1 MANSQV
7 TNKKK
12 MFLKE
17 IKSATL
23 VNAQMIMKKNS
34 LFADSK
40 KVLLVWTENQNNP
53 NIFLSQSLIQ
63 SKSLIHFNYMKAEEV
78 EEVKIKFS

>member
-7 TNKKK
+7 INTKK

-23 VNAQMIMKKNS
+23 VNAQMIIKKNS
-34 LFADSK
+34 LFADSEE
-40 KVLLVWTENQNNP
+40 VLLVWIENQTNH
-53 NIFLSQSLIQ
+53 NIFLNQSLIQ
-63 SKSLIHFNYMKAEEV
+63 SKSLIHFNSMKAEEA
-78 EEVKIKFS
+78 E